1 MLGFEDGVAA
11 HRGLLAVIA
20 RPGRGYAAGD
30 EIGSVT
36 FDGLQAFGFKVGA
49 IGLCEFEF

>member
-11 HRGLLAVIA
+11 HRGLLPVIA

-30 EIGSVT
+30 EIGSVI
-36 FDGLQAFGFKVGA
+36 FDGFDAFGGNVGT
-49 IGLCEFEF
+49 IGL